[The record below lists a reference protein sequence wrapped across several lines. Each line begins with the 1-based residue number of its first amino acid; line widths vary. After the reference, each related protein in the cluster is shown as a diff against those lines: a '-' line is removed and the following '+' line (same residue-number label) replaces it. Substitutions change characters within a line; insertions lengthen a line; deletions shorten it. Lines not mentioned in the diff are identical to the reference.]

1 MKLQK
6 LLLLFS
12 IISSFTLF
20 GQERIPGTNYTH
32 FQLKNKKD
40 TIDFVVADTSFNEV
54 KPILLFCQGS
64 QPLPL
69 FIVFDDGYILS
80 APLGNFD
87 LQYMKLNYYVV
98 VISMPHTPIIVST
111 SHLNKEY
118 CYIKDTTNQHSYSL
132 DYLRADHA
140 ENYINRANIVLKY
153 LKKQKWVNPNEL
165 VVAGHSQGSRIAVG
179 IAASNK
185 KVTRLGL
192 FGYNPMNRVEQLIR
206 QARKSAE
213 KGEITWEKADSLQQE
228 QLEFYKMIQNEDSVK
243 AHPYL
248 TAWKSFSKSTL
259 DELLQIDIPIYVA
272 YGSEDIAADLCDLI
286 PLKFIENGKDNLT
299 LHRYPNLDHNFFPV
313 KENGESD
320 HSTRGFWQEV
330 MNAFIDWTR
339 K

>member
-12 IISSFTLF
+12 IISSFALF
-20 GQERIPGTNYTH
+20 GQERVPGTNYTH
-32 FQLKNKKD
+32 FQLKNKQD

-64 QPLPL
+64 QPIPL
-69 FIVFDDGYILS
+69 FIVFDDGHILS

-87 LQYMKLNYYVV
+87 VQHMKLNYHVV
-98 VISMPHTPIIVST
+98 VISMPHTPVVVNRNL
-111 SHLNKEY
+111 LNRQY
-118 CYIKDTTNQHSYSL
+118 SYITDTTHQYSYSL
-132 DYLRADHA
+132 DYLLSDYA

-153 LKKQKWVNPNEL
+153 LQKQKWVNPNEL
-165 VVAGHSQGSRIAVG
+165 VVSGHSQGSRIAVG
-179 IAASNK
+179 ITALNK
-185 KVTRLGL
+185 NVTRLGL
-192 FGYNPMNRVEQLIR
+192 FGYNPMNRREQLIR

-213 KGEITWEKADSLQQE
+213 QGEITWEKADSIQEE
-228 QLEFYKMIQNEDSVK
+228 QLEHYKVSQNEDSVK

-259 DELLQIDIPIYVA
+259 DELLQIDIPIYIA
-272 YGSEDIAADLCDLI
+272 YGSEDIAADPCDLL
-286 PLKFIENGKDNLT
+286 PLKFIENRKDNLT

-313 KENGESD
+313 NENGESD